1 MLLKVKT
8 YYQRG
13 RPPYSASARIIDADA
28 VRLIEP
34 IGDLFV
40 VHVGD
45 VRNDNIRVDA
55 ATAAD
60 IIAVHN
66 AQFGVEGDIGI
77 NAISERELSSLLH
90 RDGGAA

>member
-1 MLLKVKT
+1 MLIKVKT

-13 RPPYSASARIIDADA
+13 RPPYSVSARIIDADA

-66 AQFGVEGDIGI
+66 AQSGSESASD
-77 NAISERELSSLLH
+77 AISEREISSLLH

>member
-1 MLLKVKT
+1 MLIKVKT
-8 YYQRG
+8 FYQRG
-13 RPPYSASARIIDADA
+13 NPPYPHSARVIDADA

-34 IGDLFV
+34 MGDLYV

-60 IIAVHN
+60 IIAAHN
-66 AQFGVEGDIGI
+66 SQFGSECPR
-77 NAISERELSSLLH
+77 ISAQELARHLH
-90 RDGGAA
+90 RNGGAA

>member
-1 MLLKVKT
+1 MLIKVKT

-13 RPPYSASARIIDADA
+13 RPPYSVSARIIDADA

-55 ATAAD
+55 STAAD
-60 IIAVHN
+60 IIALHN
-66 AQFGVEGDIGI
+66 AQFGSDSSDE
-77 NAISERELSSLLH
+77 ISERELSSLLH